1 MDLTQL
7 LAWIVAANTVTT
19 FATTAY
25 NLMSTRATKALK
37 AIENLEDK
45 IGKFADQRQRASE
58 DIGERFQKVENRL
71 LKIEG
76 EMQHMP
82 DRDQSH
88 RLELALEK
96 LTGQMETLDS
106 RMTGRMDTLDERLRP
121 LAATSARIQNY
132 LMEQGVEK

>member
-7 LAWIVAANTVTT
+7 LAWIVAANTLITFGTT
-19 FATTAY
+19 VY

-37 AIENLEDK
+37 AIDDLSKRIDSL
-45 IGKFADQRQRASE
+45 ADQRQRASE
-58 DIGERFQKVENRL
+58 DAGLRFQSVENRL

-76 EMQHMP
+76 DIEHMP

-88 RLELALEK
+88 RLELALER

-106 RMTGRMDTLDERLRP
+106 RMTGRMDTLDERLKP
-121 LAATSARIQNY
+121 LAATSARLTNY
-132 LMEQGVEK
+132 LMEQGAEK

>member
-1 MDLTQL
+1 MDLTQI
-7 LAWIVAANTVTT
+7 LAWIVAANTITT

-37 AIENLEDK
+37 AIDDLSKRID
-45 IGKFADQRQRASE
+45 ILADQRQRASE
-58 DIGERFQKVENRL
+58 DTAERFQAVENRL

-76 EMQHMP
+76 DLDHMP

-106 RMTGRMDTLDERLRP
+106 RMTGRMDTLDERLKP
-121 LAATSARIQNY
+121 LAATSARIQNF
-132 LMEQGVEK
+132 LIEHGTEK

>member
-7 LAWIVAANTVTT
+7 LAWIVAANTLITFGTT
-19 FATTAY
+19 VY

-37 AIENLEDK
+37 AIDDLSKRIDSL
-45 IGKFADQRQRASE
+45 ADQRQRASE
-58 DIGERFQKVENRL
+58 DAGHRFQNVENRL

-76 EMQHMP
+76 DIEHMP

-88 RLELALEK
+88 RLELALER

-106 RMTGRMDTLDERLRP
+106 RMTGRMDTLDERLKP
-121 LAATSARIQNY
+121 LAATSARLTNY
-132 LMEQGVEK
+132 LMEQGAEK

>member
-1 MDLTQL
+1 MDLTPL
-7 LAWIVAANTVTT
+7 LAWIVGANTLITFGTT
-19 FATTAY
+19 VY

-37 AIENLEDK
+37 AIDDLSKRIDVL
-45 IGKFADQRQRASE
+45 ADQRQRASE
-58 DIGERFQKVENRL
+58 DAGERFQKVENRL

-76 EMQHMP
+76 DLEHMP

-106 RMTGRMDTLDERLRP
+106 RMTGRMDTLDERLKP
-121 LAATSARIQNY
+121 LSATSARIQNY
-132 LMEQGVEK
+132 LMEHSEK